1 MGEFEDAFEDEFE
14 EEEAGEGGN
23 SMESDDSDDDAMQ
36 EEEEEEE
43 EETSEDVK
51 VYLPGQ
57 KLDKDEVLEVDNS
70 AYMMLHSMS
79 VQWPCLS
86 FDVLEDNLGADRT
99 RFPHTAYLV
108 AGTQA
113 ARPSENEILVMKMS
127 QLHRTNRDDQDQDEN
142 DDSDD
147 EDVDDDPILEHHSVK
162 HQGGVNR
169 IRLMPGDQGAWAAT
183 WADTG
188 LVHIWNLNPQVEAL
202 VSPGQIPSSSTPP
215 AHTIRFHQ
223 DEGFALDW
231 SSMQRGRLLSGDM
244 NGQIFMT
251 TENQGS
257 WITEPRPFVGHS
269 SSIEDLQWSHKERTV
284 FASCSA
290 DQTVRIWDSRMAS
303 RAPALSYHAHNAD
316 VNVISWNR
324 RVDYLMAS
332 GGDDGT
338 FSVWDM
344 RALAGNKSSSI
355 SSPKPVASFQWH
367 KAPITSIEWSPHE
380 ESVLALSGADDQCTI
395 WDLSVEEDKEEENAS
410 AMGDGKSSQLE
421 VPPQLLF
428 IHQGQQDIKE
438 IHWHKQ
444 IKGCILSTAGS
455 GFNIFRTIS
464 V

>member
-1 MGEFEDAFEDEFE
+1 MGEFEDVFEDEFE
-14 EEEAGEGGN
+14 EEETGN
-23 SMESDDSDDDAMQ
+23 ATAMGSDSDS
-36 EEEEEEE
+36 EEEEEGIMQEE
-43 EETSEDVK
+43 DDEETKEDLK

-57 KLDKDEVLEVDNS
+57 ALDKDEVLEVDNS
-70 AYMMLHSMS
+70 AYMMLHNMS

-86 FDVLEDNLGADRT
+86 FDVLQDNLGADRT

-113 ARPSENEILVMKMS
+113 ERASDNEILVMKMS
-127 QLHRTNRDDQDQDEN
+127 QLHRTNRDDQDQQEDG
-142 DDSDD
+142 DSDD
-147 EDVDDDPILEHHSVK
+147 EAVDDDPVLEHHSVK
-162 HQGGVNR
+162 HPGGVNR

-188 LVHIWNLNPQVEAL
+188 KVHIWNLNPQAEAL
-202 VSPGQIPSSSTPP
+202 ASPGHIPSSSTPP
-215 AHTIRFHQ
+215 VHTIHSHE
-223 DEGFALDW
+223 DEGFAMDW
-231 SSMQRGRLLSGDM
+231 SSMERGRLLTGDM
-244 NGQIFMT
+244 TGQIRLT
-251 TENQGS
+251 TENQGQ
-257 WITEPRPFVGHS
+257 WTTDPRPFLGHTS
-269 SSIEDLQWSHKERTV
+269 SVEDIQWSHKERTV

-290 DQTVRIWDSRMAS
+290 DRTVRIWDTRMPS
-303 RAPALSYHAHNAD
+303 RAPALSYYAHNAD

-332 GGDDGT
+332 GGDDGV

-344 RALAGNKSSSI
+344 RALGGGKPAPI
-355 SSPKPVASFQWH
+355 ASPKPVASFQWH

-395 WDLSVEEDKEEENAS
+395 WDLSVEEDKEEEAS
-410 AMGDGKSSQLE
+410 TADSKVPGPE

-444 IKGCILSTAGS
+444 IKGCIVTTASS